1 MTSPPT
7 SPAPGPPAPRGP
19 AWRFWAL
26 LLAGLV
32 VLGVA
37 GFAVM
42 RPGAENLSYVTT
54 KLETGAVTKQVD
66 ATGTVVA
73 RGSVQVGSEISGRVA
88 RIAVDFNAE
97 VKEGQLLAELAS
109 ENYRTRVTEAEADV
123 ELVRA
128 LLAVA
133 HSKAEQMKAEAAS
146 ARARILGADAERA
159 VADAAL
165 TFARVEFQRR
175 TGPGLGLAATDRDR
189 ARADLDRAVAQRQV
203 AEAQASAMREVAA
216 ASSAAVRTAEA
227 EVGVAE
233 ATVRQ
238 RQAVLARAR
247 FDFERTE
254 VRAPISGVIIE
265 RNIEVGQTVVAS
277 LQSPVLFTI
286 ARDLSEMQV
295 ELFVDEADI
304 GSLREGQAVEFR
316 VAAHPS
322 RFFVGEIAQLR
333 LAPLLI
339 QNVVTYVAIL
349 AVSNSERLLRP
360 GLTAMVRV
368 KIEEREGVPRLP
380 NAALRFRPQRGETVT
395 KFGGGRS
402 ALRNSALVHVQMR
415 SGLREVMVETG
426 LVDERFTEIRAGLA
440 AEDVVVAGYR

>member
-1 MTSPPT
+1 M
-7 SPAPGPPAPRGP
+7 PAPRAAP
-19 AWRFWAL
+19 WRGWAL
-26 LLAGLV
+26 LIA
-32 VLGVA
+32 VLTLGGVA
-37 GFAVM
+37 GVAMFRA
-42 RPGAENLSYVTT
+42 GSESIGYVTA
-54 KLETGAVTKQVD
+54 KVETGAVAKQVD

-88 RIAVDFNAE
+88 RIAVDFNAK
-97 VKEGQLLAELAS
+97 VQEGELLAELAS
-109 ENYRTRVTEAEADV
+109 EIYRTRVTEAEAEV

-133 HSKAEQMKAEAAS
+133 HSKAEQMKAEEAS
-146 ARARILGADAERA
+146 ARSRIEGAEAARA
-159 VADAAL
+159 VTDAAL
-165 TFARVEFQRR
+165 VFARVEFQRR
-175 TGPGLGLAATDRDR
+175 MAPGLGLAGTERDR
-189 ARADLDRAVAQRQV
+189 ARAELDRAAAQRQV
-203 AEAQASAMREVAA
+203 AEAQVQVMREAAA
-216 ASSAAVRTAEA
+216 ASAAAARTAAA

-238 RQAVLARAR
+238 RLAALDRAR
-247 FDFERTE
+247 FDFERTA

-286 ARDLSEMQV
+286 AQDISQMQV

-304 GSLREGQAVEFR
+304 GVLREGQAVEFR

-322 RFFVGEIAQLR
+322 RVFIGEIAQLR

-349 AVSNSERLLRP
+349 AVANTERLLRP

-368 KIEEREGVPRLP
+368 KIEERDGVLRLP
-380 NAALRFRPQRGETVT
+380 NAALRFRPQRGEIVAKT
-395 KFGGGRS
+395 GEPR
-402 ALRNSALVHVQMR
+402 AAARNSATVFVQGK
-415 SGLREVMVETG
+415 SGLREITIETG
-426 LVDERFTEIRAGLA
+426 LADERFTEIRAGLA
-440 AEDVVVAGYR
+440 AEDAVILGYR